1 MVFPIQVL
9 VEQLAVCQENSEREV
24 RGPPAAKAFD
34 AQGNFMKVKSP
45 VSHLHAEFSAFINSK
60 VWT

>member
-1 MVFPIQVL
+1 M
-9 VEQLAVCQENSEREV
+9 CQENSEREV